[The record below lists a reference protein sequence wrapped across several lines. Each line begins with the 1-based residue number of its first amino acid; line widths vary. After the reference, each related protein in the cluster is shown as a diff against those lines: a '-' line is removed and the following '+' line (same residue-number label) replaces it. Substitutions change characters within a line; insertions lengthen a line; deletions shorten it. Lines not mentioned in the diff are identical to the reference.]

1 MTRFTYGAYRGINME
16 KRTID
21 KEIIKDISRGMPGSE
36 LAKKYNLSESQLQ
49 SIFHQVAELRERRIQ
64 MLVSDLRSGMV
75 RSELMKKYQLSPEG
89 LESALKP
96 LLEAEAISSVEF
108 EAFSTFREE
117 YRTGGDSRGTL
128 RDHPIQVVKIYEA
141 GKPETKYLVRDISEN
156 GIGIT
161 DMRGQIDEI
170 KSFVVVGYES
180 GEIAPFE
187 FEAQC
192 RWVKRVEP
200 DEVICSGF
208 RITKIGEQDLLRL
221 RELIQGELSSERPVV
236 KVPKVKVEAKE
247 VLTDIRSGM
256 TDAELMEKYGLSARG
271 LKSLFNKLVLSG
283 FMHWLDAREVL
294 EDLRS
299 GMSDAELMSKH
310 LLSEKA
316 LHNLFAEMDRAHLLK
331 EAARPEDK
339 PDEIESE
346 SHEIAADVGSGVRN
360 AELTL
365 EYQLMEPGLGEI
377 TTASAQDREAAGTY
391 GSQSLGLELVE
402 RPPGMPDA
410 ENGPPTEIL
419 EVDTKSHQI
428 RSHGS
433 LREAPEI
440 ERKGTGFN
448 AFVIGGAVL
457 WFLGNV
463 VYFAYLA
470 SLENSSDV
478 GAYAVFLG
486 IWSMIALLAG
496 GLYFL
501 FRRWIQT
508 E

>member
-1 MTRFTYGAYRGINME
+1 ME
-16 KRTID
+16 KRIID
-21 KEIIKDISRGMPGSE
+21 KEIIKDISQGMTGSE
-36 LAKKYNLSESQLQ
+36 LAKKYNLSEGQLQ
-49 SIFHQVAELRERRIQ
+49 SIFQQVAELRERRIQ

-75 RSELMKKYQLSPEG
+75 RSDLMKKYSLSPEG

-108 EAFSTFREE
+108 EAFRTFREE

-128 RDHPIQVVKIYEA
+128 RDHPIQVVKIYES

-161 DMRGQIDEI
+161 GMGGQIDET
-170 KSFVVVGYES
+170 KSLVVVGYES

-200 DEVICSGF
+200 DDVICSGF

-221 RELIQGELSSERPVV
+221 RELIQGESSSERSVV

-294 EDLRS
+294 QDLRS
-299 GMSDAELMSKH
+299 GMTDAELMSKH

-316 LHNLFAEMDRAHLLK
+316 LHNLFAEMDRVHLLK
-331 EAARPEDK
+331 DAARPEDK

-346 SHEIAADVGSGVRN
+346 SQEIASDIGSGVRD

-365 EYQLMEPGLGEI
+365 EYQLTEPGLGKMP
-377 TTASAQDREAAGTY
+377 TAPAQDRAAAVTD

-402 RPPGMPDA
+402 RPPVVPDA
-410 ENGPPTEIL
+410 ANGPPTEVL
-419 EVDTKSHQI
+419 HVDTKSRQTTF
-428 RSHGS
+428 HGS
-433 LREAPEI
+433 SREAPEI
-440 ERKGTGFN
+440 ARKGTGFN

-470 SLENSSDV
+470 SLENSSEV
-478 GAYAVFLG
+478 GTYAVFLG
-486 IWSMIALLAG
+486 ICSTIAFLAG

-501 FRRWIQT
+501 CRRWV
-508 E
+508 